1 MPRLLTAAQ
10 IAEGALRRAGSLSPR
25 DQVDPDELDIAL
37 RQLDL
42 IVGELTGTMT
52 CFWLV
57 PGEFTFDLVSGTQ
70 SYNLLTTLGSSYPDE
85 GLQFPLSAYLQYPAD
100 SDGVT
105 RKVPLEIVRR
115 RAFLDHEQ
123 GAQEGTPTEVYI
135 DRRDP
140 PTLSTWPV
148 INLDDYSLVLHYQTY
163 SGDLSE
169 TGGNRPH
176 GLPAAWQR
184 WAELAT
190 AADLADGP
198 IGRLPTARV
207 QMLIQ
212 RAADAKREL
221 KAHNNKEHSTRRAVA
236 YRDF

>member
-1 MPRLLTAAQ
+1 MPHLLTAAQ

-37 RQLDL
+37 RHLDL
-42 IVGELTGTMT
+42 IVGELAGTMT

-57 PGEFTFDLVSGTQ
+57 PGEFTFSLTAGTQ
-70 SYNLLTTLGSSYPDE
+70 SYNLLTTLGSAYPDE
-85 GLQFPLSAYLQYPAD
+85 GLQFPLSAYLRYPAD

-105 RKVPLEIVRR
+105 RKVPIEIVRR

-148 INLDDYSLVLHYQTY
+148 INLTGYSIVLHYQTY
-163 SGDLSE
+163 SGDLTE

-190 AADLADGP
+190 AADIADGP
-198 IGRLPTARV
+198 IGRLPGPRV

-212 RAADAKREL
+212 RAAEAKREL
-221 KAHNNKEHSTRRAVA
+221 KAFNNREHSTRRAVA